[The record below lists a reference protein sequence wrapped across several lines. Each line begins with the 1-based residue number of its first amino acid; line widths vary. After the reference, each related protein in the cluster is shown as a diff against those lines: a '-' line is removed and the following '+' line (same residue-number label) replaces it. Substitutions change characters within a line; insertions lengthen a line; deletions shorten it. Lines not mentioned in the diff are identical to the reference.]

1 MNTAIGLRERIAH
14 AENETEVIQ
23 LLASGN
29 DLQYAS
35 PRTRLSW
42 KHTAQRRIRQ
52 LQKAET
58 IANTP
63 EKSPVS
69 NKKKTGSKKITS
81 KK

>member
-1 MNTAIGLRERIAH
+1 MNTSIGLRERISH

-35 PRTRLSW
+35 SRTKLSW
-42 KHTAQRRIRQ
+42 KHTAQRRILQ
-52 LQKAET
+52 LQKAKPQVET
-58 IANTP
+58 T
-63 EKSPVS
+63 EKLPIS
-69 NKKKTGSKKITS
+69 NKKKTNSKKTYL